1 MLPQLGSQSQGL
13 EPWSTAPWFIPDYFS
28 WLPTL
33 TISTADYNQRAVS
46 SI

>member
-1 MLPQLGSQSQGL
+1 MLPQPGSQSQGL